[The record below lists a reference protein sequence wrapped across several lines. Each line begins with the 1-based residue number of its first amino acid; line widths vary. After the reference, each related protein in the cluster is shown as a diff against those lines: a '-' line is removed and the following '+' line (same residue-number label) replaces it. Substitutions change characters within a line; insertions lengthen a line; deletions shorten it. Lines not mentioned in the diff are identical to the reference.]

1 MAVCSLWYSGRV
13 HLPADHLEKDGMME
27 NPAENLEPKQNNR
40 KNDQLFE
47 EIQRDAGIQAIERV
61 AEDHLNQI
69 LVVRE
74 RYSVDDMDLLT
85 TNVTAIKDIPQ
96 NVRDRMTSLHERIR
110 VIIEQVA
117 AHIEAR
123 KYRTVEGEVSDMQLS
138 INERARVSSLINAEK
153 QLQTSYGSLKTTVD
167 VLTHMNDMILRRIAA
182 SERAGDRT
190 TERNLVLANA
200 ILVYEL
206 TDYVIHYVEHFQLE
220 GVEEIIRIQRSELKK
235 LSELQKHQNDLRKR
249 ARASSTPDFRDTTLA
264 SIDALEDSVNVIRE
278 EWESYTDEVKEM
290 QSRVGPIAQRLHD
303 LKVLRDLAGMQ
314 IRVFEAAAAVGILK
328 RNILALED
336 AMKGL
341 EKLQLASLTP
351 DRVRRL
357 FYLGSEDPT
366 GYLPEGR
373 KTEVG

>member
-1 MAVCSLWYSGRV
+1 
-13 HLPADHLEKDGMME
+13 ME
-27 NPAENLEPKQNNR
+27 NSAENQEPKQNNR

-61 AEDHLNQI
+61 AEEHLNQI

-85 TNVTAIKDIPQ
+85 TNITAIKDIPQ
-96 NVRDRMTSLHERIR
+96 NVRDRMSSLQERIR

-117 AHIEAR
+117 SKIEAR
-123 KYRTVEGEVSDMQLS
+123 KYRTVEGEIADMRLS
-138 INERARVSSLINAEK
+138 VNERTRVTALIGAEK
-153 QLQTSYGSLKTTVD
+153 RLQTSYGSLKTTVD

-182 SERAGDRT
+182 SERSGDRT

-206 TDYVIHYVEHFQLE
+206 TDYVIQYVEHFQLE
-220 GVEEIIRIQRSELKK
+220 GVEEILQIQHSELKK
-235 LSELQKHQNDLRKR
+235 LSELKKHQNDLRKR
-249 ARASSTPDFRDTTLA
+249 AQASSTPDFRDTTLA
-264 SIDALEDSVNVIRE
+264 SIDALEDSVNVIRQ

-290 QSRVGPIAQRLHD
+290 QSRVGPIATRLHD

-357 FYLGSEDPT
+357 FYLGSEDTPQ
-366 GYLPEGR
+366 YLPGDRE
-373 KTEVG
+373 

>member
-1 MAVCSLWYSGRV
+1 
-13 HLPADHLEKDGMME
+13 ME
-27 NPAENLEPKQNNR
+27 NSAGNQEPKQNNR

-69 LVVRE
+69 LAVRE

-96 NVRDRMTSLHERIR
+96 NVRDRMSSLHDRMR

-117 AHIEAR
+117 ANIEAR
-123 KYRTVEGEVSDMQLS
+123 KYRTVEGEVADMQLS
-138 INERARVSSLINAEK
+138 VNERTRVTALIGAEK
-153 QLQTSYGSLKTTVD
+153 RLQTSYGSLKTTVN

-182 SERAGDRT
+182 SERSGDRT

-206 TDYVIHYVEHFQLE
+206 TNYVIQYVEHFQLE
-220 GVEEIIRIQRSELKK
+220 GVEEILQIQHSELKK
-235 LSELQKHQNDLRKR
+235 LSELRKHQNELRKR
-249 ARASSTPDFRDTTLA
+249 ARASSTPEFRDTTLA
-264 SIDALEDSVNVIRE
+264 SIDALEDSVNVIRQ

-290 QSRVGPIAQRLHD
+290 QSRVGPIAKRLHD

-336 AMKGL
+336 AMRGL

-357 FYLGSEDPT
+357 FYLGSEDTP
-366 GYLPEGR
+366 GYLTPGR
-373 KTEVG
+373 E

>member
-1 MAVCSLWYSGRV
+1 
-13 HLPADHLEKDGMME
+13 
-27 NPAENLEPKQNNR
+27 
-40 KNDQLFE
+40 
-47 EIQRDAGIQAIERV
+47 
-61 AEDHLNQI
+61 
-69 LVVRE
+69 
-74 RYSVDDMDLLT
+74 
-85 TNVTAIKDIPQ
+85 
-96 NVRDRMTSLHERIR
+96 
-110 VIIEQVA
+110 
-117 AHIEAR
+117 
-123 KYRTVEGEVSDMQLS
+123 
-138 INERARVSSLINAEK
+138 
-153 QLQTSYGSLKTTVD
+153 
-167 VLTHMNDMILRRIAA
+167 MNDMILRRIAA
-182 SERAGDRT
+182 SERSDDRT

-206 TDYVIHYVEHFQLE
+206 TDYVIQYVEHFQLE
-220 GVEEIIRIQRSELKK
+220 GVEEILQIQRSELKK
-235 LSELQKHQNDLRKR
+235 LSELQKHQSHLRKR

-264 SIDALEDSVNVIRE
+264 SIDALEDSMNVIRQ

-357 FYLGSEDPT
+357 FYLGSEDTPE
-366 GYLPEGR
+366 YLPAGR
-373 KTEVG
+373 E